1 MPCFPFFQERVDP
14 CWDAGYISC
23 PLGTWEEQGV
33 ITDCD
38 ALVVGGGFYGCTIA
52 AHLGQQGQTVRL
64 VEAGADLLTRA
75 SYSNQARVHQGY
87 HYPRSLITG
96 FRSRANYQRF
106 SETYAE
112 CLFRDFRAVYA
123 IGREFSKVTAAQF
136 ELFCRRIGAPIGP
149 ADPDLH
155 AQFDPGTI
163 EDVFAVDEITFDAVK
178 LRKRVLGE
186 LARAQVDV
194 HTHQSVQR
202 VSPLPGE
209 RVRVTVRSDAGESVI
224 RAGCV
229 YNCTYSELNRIAMS
243 SGLPIVPLK
252 HELAEMALVELPPSL
267 ANIGV
272 TVMCGPF
279 FSLMPFPSTPWHT
292 LSHVRYTPHAAWSDP
307 HPEQLSAYQVFDR
320 APKHTAFERMRL
332 DAARYLPTLAQ
343 ARYVRSLW
351 EVKTVLPANEADDG
365 RPILFRPHAG
375 LANYH
380 LVLGAKID
388 NIFDV
393 LDQIDSLTDT
403 ASSSQVA

>member
-1 MPCFPFFQERVDP
+1 M
-14 CWDAGYISC
+14 SM
-23 PLGTWEEQGV
+23 
-33 ITDCD
+33 DCD
-38 ALVVGGGFYGCTIA
+38 VLVVGGGFYGCTIA
-52 AHLGQQGQTVRL
+52 AHLSRQGQRVRL
-64 VEAGADLLTRA
+64 LEAGSALLGRA

-96 FRSRANYQRF
+96 FRSRANYRQF
-106 SETYAE
+106 SDTYAD

-149 ADPDLH
+149 ADPDLKTL
-155 AQFDPGTI
+155 FDTGTI
-163 EDVFAVDEITFDAVK
+163 EDVFAVEEITFDAVK
-178 LRKRVLGE
+178 LRDRVIRE
-186 LARAQVDV
+186 LTDARVDV
-194 HTHQSVQR
+194 QTSQR
-202 VSPLPGE
+202 VSRISALPNDAIRVVAQSDSGE
-209 RVRVTVRSDAGESVI
+209 TII
-224 RAGCV
+224 RAGAV

-252 HELAEMALVELPPSL
+252 HELAEMVLVELPPSL
-267 ANIGV
+267 AGIGV

-307 HPEQLSAYQVFDR
+307 HPEHLSAYQVFAR
-320 APKHTAFERMRL
+320 APKQTAFERMRL
-332 DAARYLPTLAQ
+332 DAARYLPAIAQ
-343 ARYVRSLW
+343 AKYARSLW

-388 NIFDV
+388 NVFDV
-393 LDQIDSLTDT
+393 LDQIDTLTGNT
-403 ASSSQVA
+403 SSSRAA

>member
-1 MPCFPFFQERVDP
+1 M
-14 CWDAGYISC
+14 
-23 PLGTWEEQGV
+23 
-33 ITDCD
+33 DCD

-52 AHLGQQGQTVRL
+52 AHLARQGQTVQL
-64 VEAGADLLTRA
+64 VEAGADLLGRA

-96 FRSRANYQRF
+96 YRSRANYRRF
-106 SETYAE
+106 SEAYAD
-112 CLFRDFRAVYA
+112 CTFRDFRAVYA

-136 ELFCRRIGAPIGP
+136 DLFCRRIGAPIGP
-149 ADPDLH
+149 ADPDL
-155 AQFDPGTI
+155 QQFFDPTTI
-163 EDVFAVDEITFDAVK
+163 EAVFAVEEMTFDAVK
-178 LRKRVLGE
+178 LRDRVAGE
-186 LARAQVDV
+186 LARASVQV
-194 HTHQSVQR
+194 HTRQR
-202 VSPLPGE
+202 VHQISPLPGDRL
-209 RVRVTVRSDAGESVI
+209 RVKIHSDAGETVV
-224 RAGCV
+224 RAGSV
-229 YNCTYSELNRIAMS
+229 FNCTYSELNRIAMA

-252 HELAEMALVELPPSL
+252 HELAEMALVELPSSL
-267 ANIGV
+267 AHIGV

-320 APKHTAFERMRL
+320 APKQTAFERMRL
-332 DAARYLPTLAQ
+332 DAARYLPAIAQ

-375 LANYH
+375 LAHYH

-388 NIFDV
+388 NVFDV
-393 LDQIDSLTDT
+393 LDQIDALTDT
-403 ASSSQVA
+403 ISPPRVA